1 MANPVELWISTF
13 NEGKLRE
20 FKELFKDQP
29 VEVFSAS
36 ELRHYSSPPET
47 GDSFYANAD
56 IKARA
61 LKALKPQTWVLADD
75 SGLEVP
81 GLGGLPGIHSS
92 RYAGEKAQASEN
104 NAKLLKMISLRSAQ
118 KREAQFRCT
127 LVAYSPDGESW
138 TGDGVMKGQI
148 AQRSTGSG
156 GFGYD
161 PVFIPEGETETL
173 GVLPPS
179 FKIKKSHRAQA
190 FQDFK
195 EYFIS
200 KINAH

>member
-1 MANPVELWISTF
+1 MGPTTLEFEYMANPVELWISTF

-75 SGLEVP
+75 SGLRAR
-81 GLGGLPGIHSS
+81 SS
-92 RYAGEKAQASEN
+92 RARGASGH
-104 NAKLLKMISLRSAQ
+104 
-118 KREAQFRCT
+118 T
-127 LVAYSPDGESW
+127 LVPICW
-138 TGDGVMKGQI
+138 
-148 AQRSTGSG
+148 
-156 GFGYD
+156 
-161 PVFIPEGETETL
+161 
-173 GVLPPS
+173 
-179 FKIKKSHRAQA
+179 
-190 FQDFK
+190 
-195 EYFIS
+195 
-200 KINAH
+200 

>member
-104 NAKLLKMISLRSAQ
+104 NAKLLKMI
-118 KREAQFRCT
+118 
-127 LVAYSPDGESW
+127 
-138 TGDGVMKGQI
+138 
-148 AQRSTGSG
+148 
-156 GFGYD
+156 
-161 PVFIPEGETETL
+161 
-173 GVLPPS
+173 PS